1 MIEACVDGNEWVAV
15 LIGYRATELGF
26 VRFCTDNMERCIM
39 GKGLYF
45 EL

>member
-1 MIEACVDGNEWVAV
+1 MDGNESVAV
-15 LIGYRATELGF
+15 LIGHRATELGF
-26 VRFCTDNMERCIM
+26 DRFCTDNMERYIM